1 MTDDLLKPEA
11 LMFIRERLE
20 ASDGQKLARILSMPG
35 HADLR
40 LANISVLL
48 PLLHEARRKDEKTFW
63 VSLFLP
69 WVSIQHSV
77 RAQHDRILDE
87 FARAADF
94 NANPREL
101 LTHLVNLY
109 RSVVADL
116 IDPYLT
122 LPLACYQF
130 VEGVFTNIQ
139 DANVGLGERN
149 KAEYLESRIKRV
161 DPENRLLS
169 GYEPIVRNAV
179 THTGSDGIVYLEK
192 AVLFRSIKRGIP
204 PVVEAVEWSQDV
216 LMDKI
221 VRLYECVIS
230 TDAVVNIFGV
240 DCGELLLKDDSA
252 KAEFIQRALTSEQRR
267 ELRGSFEALM
277 KRIRENRELTANQ
290 RFELHSRI
298 LLYNYA
304 NRNMPVN
311 GIRISS
317 QNRIVEVE
325 IPDPQK
331 DMNDDEALRDAV
343 LECSH
348 YCILARTVFGPDFQQ
363 YSVRT
368 PLESGQSRLSVTLSG
383 NLLEEY
389 IEEQT
394 GLYDL
399 LHEAEVR
406 LGNGKVV
413 ISVDFQKLSELERT
427 NLGPRF
433 PRKARPD
440 QGC

>member
-11 LMFIRERLE
+11 LMFVRERLE
-20 ASDGQKLARILSMPG
+20 AGDVQELARILKMPG
-35 HADLR
+35 YANLR

-63 VSLFLP
+63 VNLFLP

-87 FARAADF
+87 FARVGDF
-94 NANPREL
+94 NANSPEL
-101 LTHLVNLY
+101 LIHLVNLY
-109 RSVVADL
+109 RSIVADL

-130 VEGVFTNIQ
+130 IEGVFTNIQ

-179 THTGSDGIVYLEK
+179 THTGSDGVVYLEK
-192 AVLFRSIKRGIP
+192 AVLFRNIKRGIP
-204 PVVEAVEWSQDV
+204 PVVEGVEWSQDV
-216 LMDKI
+216 LTDKI
-221 VRLYECVIS
+221 VRLYECIIS
-230 TDAVVNIFGV
+230 TDAGVNIFGV
-240 DCGELLLKDDSA
+240 DCGELLVQDDDA
-252 KAEFIQRALTSEQRR
+252 KSELIQRALTPEQRR
-267 ELRGSFEALM
+267 KLRGSFEVLV
-277 KRIRENRELTANQ
+277 KRIREDKEMTANQ
-290 RFELHSRI
+290 RFELLSRI
-298 LLYNYA
+298 FLYNCA
-304 NRNMPVN
+304 NRNMPVH

-317 QNRIVEVE
+317 QTRIVMVE
-325 IPDPQK
+325 IPDQQG
-331 DMNDDEALRDAV
+331 DMSNDEVLRDAV

-348 YCILARTVFGPDFQQ
+348 YCILARTVFGPDFEQ

-368 PLESGQSRLSVTLSG
+368 VLESGQSRLSVTLKG
-383 NLLEEY
+383 KLLEEY
-389 IEEQT
+389 IEEQA

-406 LGNGKVV
+406 LENSKVV
-413 ISVDFQKLSELERT
+413 ISVDFQKLSELERK
-427 NLGPRF
+427 NLGRRF
-433 PRKARPD
+433 PRKVRPD
-440 QGC
+440 QNC